1 MEKYDRQCPFNT
13 MPPLVDAFKSMS
25 FAHPYC
31 MNAAHTSP
39 LDLIRHGKHHN
50 HANVDDP
57 KNQTPDTRGLRQPP
71 SPAKATSTTPP
82 REAAELIV
90 QEERRQKSIMPIYK
104 GLEAYEL
111 TDKMGELVPS
121 FCTLRL

>member
-1 MEKYDRQCPFNT
+1 

-25 FAHPYC
+25 YAHPNF
-31 MNAAHTSP
+31 MNGADPS
-39 LDLIRHGKHHN
+39 LIDLIRHGKHHN
-50 HANVDDP
+50 HANDP
-57 KNQTPDTRGLRQPP
+57 KNQSLDPHGLRQQPTQHQP
-71 SPAKATSTTPP
+71 SPVQSSPP

-90 QEERRQKSIMPIYK
+90 QEERRQKSIMPTYK